1 MKGGLITSCIISTH
15 SLARELLERPDGF
28 ITATCENKE
37 FAITG
42 YRRMATCANYDDASL
57 YWTLELSECKSN

>member
-1 MKGGLITSCIISTH
+1 MSTH

-28 ITATCENKE
+28 LTATSGDKE

-42 YRRMATCANYDDASL
+42 YRRMATCANYDDTSL
-57 YWTLELSECKSN
+57 YWSLELSECNN